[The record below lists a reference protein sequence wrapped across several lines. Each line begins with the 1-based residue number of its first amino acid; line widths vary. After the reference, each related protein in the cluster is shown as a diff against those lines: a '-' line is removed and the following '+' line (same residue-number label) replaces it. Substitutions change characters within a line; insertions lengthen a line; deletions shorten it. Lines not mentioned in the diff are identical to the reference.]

1 MAPYQAQH
9 HMPKSVTVY
18 CSSSSSSPT
27 EYFEAASEL
36 GKGLAER
43 NISLVFGGGNIG
55 LMGCIANAVMQN
67 GGTVKG
73 IIPRFLEEKEIAHYG
88 ISELHIVETMHE
100 RKMKLAEWADA
111 FIVLPGG
118 FGTLDELVEVITWR
132 ALGHHEKPILL
143 LNIDGFW
150 DQLLSFFDT
159 LAERNL
165 VRPGHKRLYQV
176 CDTTK
181 EIYKHLS

>member
-1 MAPYQAQH
+1 MI
-9 HMPKSVTVY
+9 KSVTVY
-18 CSSSSSSPT
+18 CSSSNRSPK
-27 EYFEAASEL
+27 EYFDAASEL

-43 NISLVFGGGNIG
+43 GISLVFGGGNIG
-55 LMGCIANAVMQN
+55 LMGCIANAAMEN
-67 GGTVKG
+67 GGTVRG

-88 ISELHIVETMHE
+88 ITELHIVETMHE

-132 ALGHHEKPILL
+132 QLGHHTKPILL
-143 LNIDGFW
+143 LNIDNFW
-150 DQLLSFFDT
+150 DPLLGFFDS

-165 VRPGHKRLYQV
+165 VKPDHTGLYQA
-176 CDTTK
+176 CSTTE
-181 EIYKHLS
+181 EIFGHLS

>member
-1 MAPYQAQH
+1 MA
-9 HMPKSVTVY
+9 KSVTVY
-18 CSSSSSSPT
+18 CSSSNRSPK

-43 NISLVFGGGNIG
+43 DIALVFGGGNIG

-67 GGTVKG
+67 GGTVRG
-73 IIPRFLEEKEIAHYG
+73 IIPRFLEEKEVAHYG
-88 ISELHIVETMHE
+88 ITELHIVETMHE

-132 ALGHHEKPILL
+132 HLGHHNKPIIL

-150 DQLLSFFDT
+150 DPLLRFFDM
-159 LAERNL
+159 LAERSL
-165 VRPGHKRLYQV
+165 VKPDHHKLYEV
-176 CDTTK
+176 CDNLEK
-181 EIYKHLS
+181 IYDCLN